1 MSAGSSGL
9 FTVKEIN
16 RIKTLQD
23 VIDRWLTPGR
33 AAEHLGI
40 TPRHC
45 SRLLKRYR
53 EHGPLGIN
61 NRSRGNPGN
70 RLLPRGFTDQA
81 LEIIR
86 KNYPDFWPTLAREK
100 LEEIHGLVLG
110 KETVRRLM
118 INAGLWVPRKMR
130 PPKIHQPRYRR
141 PCTGEL
147 IQIDGCDHDWF
158 ECRPAE
164 VDGLWLVACSRG
176 YGMESMRVKDEPLFA
191 LFEIKEQNGGERYC
205 IDPMNGYAL
214 IHTTVQEDI
223 FRGMF
228 VCNET
233 ARDGDLAE
241 YYDEIGF
248 VRGHHSTWR
257 RFPGIRRAFLG
268 SWRNPAIYASQSR
281 FS

>member
-70 RLLPRGFTDQA
+70 RLLPKGFTDQA

-86 KNYPDFWPTLAREK
+86 KNYPDFGPTLAREK

-147 IQIDGCDHDWF
+147 IQIDGCDHD
-158 ECRPAE
+158 
-164 VDGLWLVACSRG
+164 
-176 YGMESMRVKDEPLFA
+176 
-191 LFEIKEQNGGERYC
+191 
-205 IDPMNGYAL
+205 
-214 IHTTVQEDI
+214 
-223 FRGMF
+223 
-228 VCNET
+228 
-233 ARDGDLAE
+233 
-241 YYDEIGF
+241 
-248 VRGHHSTWR
+248 
-257 RFPGIRRAFLG
+257 
-268 SWRNPAIYASQSR
+268 
-281 FS
+281 

>member
-1 MSAGSSGL
+1 MTADSRLAEPLSISGS
-9 FTVKEIN
+9 
-16 RIKTLQD
+16 R
-23 VIDRWLTPGR
+23 
-33 AAEHLGI
+33 
-40 TPRHC
+40 PRHC

-70 RLLPRGFTDQA
+70 RLLPKGFTDQA

-86 KNYPDFWPTLAREK
+86 KNYPDFGPTLAREK

-158 ECRPAE
+158 E
-164 VDGLWLVACSRG
+164 GRG
-176 YGMESMRVKDEPLFA
+176 PKNAVPIEICQCGYKSAFFSHQLLDEPDL
-191 LFEIKEQNGGERYC
+191 IKR
-205 IDPMNGYAL
+205 L
-214 IHTTVQEDI
+214 IVSA
-223 FRGMF
+223 M
-228 VCNET
+228 
-233 ARDGDLAE
+233 L
-241 YYDEIGF
+241 
-248 VRGHHSTWR
+248 
-257 RFPGIRRAFLG
+257 
-268 SWRNPAIYASQSR
+268 
-281 FS
+281 